1 MLPWYGVLYSMIIL
15 SKICCP
21 SLVIWKNNAKSNW
34 KTVCKRT
41 TPSALLN
48 VFLMDHRKSKRIPW
62 KHLFLLHWLCQK
74 FWLCASQQTGKFF
87 KRWEFQTTLS
97 APWDTCSSVV
107 KNLPAMWET
116 WVRSLCHWSW
126 VFSHR
131 QPREASHAL
140 PLFLP
145 PPCFKKA
152 EQTKG
157 KQESLK
163 KKLFS
168 YIGS

>member
-1 MLPWYGVLYSMIIL
+1 MLPWYGVVYSTIIL

-21 SLVIWKNNAKSNW
+21 SLVIWKNNAKSNG

-41 TPSALLN
+41 TLSVLLN

-97 APWDTCSSVV
+97 APWETCMQAKKQQLEPDTEQGTGSKLGKGYVIWRVQFSSVQSLSHV
-107 KNLPAMWET
+107 GFFVTQWTAAYQASLYITNS
-116 WVRSLCHWSW
+116 RSL
-126 VFSHR
+126 
-131 QPREASHAL
+131 
-140 PLFLP
+140 LF
-145 PPCFKKA
+145 
-152 EQTKG
+152 
-157 KQESLK
+157 
-163 KKLFS
+163 
-168 YIGS
+168 